1 MTEEGSMYDHLID
14 AVCRL
19 RGTQV
24 SPARA
29 RHVAQNTKLV
39 LVVHM

>member
-14 AVCRL
+14 AVCR

-29 RHVAQNTKLV
+29 RHVAENTKLV
-39 LVVHM
+39 LAMRDS